1 MKTMDA
7 GKWLDSATNKE
18 RANSSRDSDYLR
30 PRFATPHKL
39 EGRTIAS
46 NGLMAFILHT
56 EIPCEELT
64 DCAYI
69 ETVDSI
75 LAGLSLA
82 RATGEITRYHLE
94 VAARAGLAILAI
106 NYKRQ
111 FPNMPTLKMY
121 LNGAVVCRADDPEN
135 GEVVT
140 EIIDG
145 EAWAEKTVS
154 GKPTRK
160 QKNNPLV
167 KTVPTF
173 SNGYQLFQIA
183 RYTHTGEDVELWIN
197 PKFLL
202 TALAGLPDIIT
213 YKVTDSMLYLCG
225 EVDGILREVVIM
237 GMEKK

>member
-7 GKWLDSATNKE
+7 GKWLEKNTDKDAQPK
-18 RANSSRDSDYLR
+18 YW
-30 PRFATPHKL
+30 TPHLIDEKTVSCN
-39 EGRTIAS
+39 RY
-46 NGLMAFILHT
+46 MAFVVHESVNITEDGECGYAEGLWNILREMDNT
-56 EIPCEELT
+56 E
-64 DCAYI
+64 
-69 ETVDSI
+69 S
-75 LAGLSLA
+75 G
-82 RATGEITRYHLE
+82 GEITRYHLE
-94 VAARAGLAILAI
+94 AAARVGLAIMT
-106 NYKRQ
+106 NDHRR
-111 FPNMPTLKMY
+111 NEPTLKMY
-121 LNGAVVCRADDPEN
+121 LNGSAVCKAQDAEN
-135 GEVVT
+135 GEVST
-140 EIIDG
+140 EIVDG
-145 EAWAEKTVS
+145 EAWAEKTLA

-173 SNGYQLFQIA
+173 LGGYQLFQIA

-202 TALAGLPDIIT
+202 TALVGLPDLIT